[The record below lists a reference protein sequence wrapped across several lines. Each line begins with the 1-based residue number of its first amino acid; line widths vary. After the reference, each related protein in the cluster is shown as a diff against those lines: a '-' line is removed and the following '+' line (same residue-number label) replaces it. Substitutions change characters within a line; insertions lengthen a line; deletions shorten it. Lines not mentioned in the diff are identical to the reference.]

1 MKPIIIEMKDM
12 SDSTE
17 VYESRP
23 NPLLTGFIYLIL
35 LMTVTAFVW
44 MFFSKVDIVV
54 KGTGTVTAA
63 EEVATITNE
72 VSGTILERKIEDGQK
87 VQKGDVLYSVSYEN
101 AALQL
106 AALDTQHTDS
116 EEREEM
122 LLAYQEWLEIGK
134 DFSEELWGNTYFAE
148 ISSRKRLVEL
158 SEESTMQ
165 AYSGE
170 MSAYEAKLSANEGM
184 KNYYLDA
191 ITKSRQ
197 LIDAIKSRKN
207 SFSSKESYYWNNIE
221 NYLAQYQYMASQYDD
236 KIADLQKDKDAAEK
250 EIQDLEA
257 QKQELQEMQTLQSM
271 TASVSA
277 GDVTDGACSDTE
289 QQIQGLEE
297 QIASWKAEKEN
308 IANNISVYN
317 VQKNNAL
324 NAYEKESIAAVESLI
339 LGYEQNLTAYEG
351 TELEYSNGQNTLE
364 NQGAAVELNNIVTQ
378 EKHSVASELETCR
391 QSQLQLQQQIAELQQ
406 EINNATVRATS
417 DGYVNLTID
426 LVEGDY
432 IAAGEQTLTIV
443 PDTDAGTFIVKS
455 YVENKD
461 IAKVHEGME
470 VTYEISAYPSREYGT
485 MKGEVTFVS
494 PDLKVNNNG
503 SAYYVVETSVDA
515 GTLLNCLGE
524 EASLK
529 VGMLCET
536 KIVVE
541 EKRVLEV
548 LIEKIFKVE

>member
-197 LIDAIKSRKN
+197 LIDTIKSRKN

-364 NQGAAVELNNIVTQ
+364 NQGAAVE
-378 EKHSVASELETCR
+378 
-391 QSQLQLQQQIAELQQ
+391 
-406 EINNATVRATS
+406 
-417 DGYVNLTID
+417 
-426 LVEGDY
+426 
-432 IAAGEQTLTIV
+432 
-443 PDTDAGTFIVKS
+443 
-455 YVENKD
+455 
-461 IAKVHEGME
+461 
-470 VTYEISAYPSREYGT
+470 
-485 MKGEVTFVS
+485 
-494 PDLKVNNNG
+494 
-503 SAYYVVETSVDA
+503 
-515 GTLLNCLGE
+515 
-524 EASLK
+524 
-529 VGMLCET
+529 
-536 KIVVE
+536 
-541 EKRVLEV
+541 
-548 LIEKIFKVE
+548 